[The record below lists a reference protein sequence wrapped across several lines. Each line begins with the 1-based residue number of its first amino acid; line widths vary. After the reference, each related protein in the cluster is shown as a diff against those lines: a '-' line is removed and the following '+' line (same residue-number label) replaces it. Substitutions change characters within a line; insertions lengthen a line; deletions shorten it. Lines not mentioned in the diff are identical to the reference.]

1 MRTWPEFRQ
10 PLFAGAVFLHGLL
23 QLNRR
28 VLHAPLPAPLTSYL
42 GDLLALPVLLT
53 LALAAQRRLGSHPA
67 TFVFP
72 DAWLLTA
79 WLGVSVWFEALLP
92 HFSPHAVADP
102 FDVLAYALGTL
113 AFRRWLNRPT

>member
-1 MRTWPEFRQ
+1 MRPWPEFRQ
-10 PLFAGAVFLHGLL
+10 PLFVVAVLLHGLL

-28 VLHAPLPAPLTSYL
+28 VLHMALPVPLTSYL

-53 LALAAQRRLGSHPA
+53 LALAAQRRLGPQPA

-72 DAWLLTA
+72 DTWLLSA
-79 WLGVSVWFEALLP
+79 WLGISVWFEVQLP
-92 HFSPHAVADP
+92 QFSPRALADP

-113 AFRRWLNRPT
+113 AFRRWLNRPA